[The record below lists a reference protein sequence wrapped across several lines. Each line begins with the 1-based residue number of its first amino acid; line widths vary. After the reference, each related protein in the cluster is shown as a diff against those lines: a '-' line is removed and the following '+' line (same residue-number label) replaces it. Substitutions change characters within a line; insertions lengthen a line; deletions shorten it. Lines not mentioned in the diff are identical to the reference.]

1 MITHRNY
8 KLIWGQEFLLDR
20 AQPLQADKVQLYDV
34 FQDPEERSNIA
45 SENMEVAITC
55 ISLLVCIIHCVY
67 FQIVDKLKAKLLQ
80 RKGEF
85 VPAIVTRSRF
95 I

>member
-45 SENMEVAITC
+45 SENMEVAIIC
-55 ISLLVCIIHCVY
+55 ISSGLHHTLCILSDC
-67 FQIVDKLKAKLLQ
+67 
-80 RKGEF
+80 G
-85 VPAIVTRSRF
+85 
-95 I
+95 

>member
-34 FQDPEERSNIA
+34 VQDPEERSNIA
-45 SENMEVAITC
+45 SENMEVANL
-55 ISLLVCIIHCVY
+55 SLSY
-67 FQIVDKLKAKLLQ
+67 LKK
-80 RKGEF
+80 KEE
-85 VPAIVTRSRF
+85 
-95 I
+95 

>member
-34 FQDPEERSNIA
+34 YQDPEERNNIA
-45 SENMEVAITC
+45 SENMEVANL
-55 ISLLVCIIHCVY
+55 SLSY
-67 FQIVDKLKAKLLQ
+67 LKK
-80 RKGEF
+80 KEE
-85 VPAIVTRSRF
+85 
-95 I
+95 

>member
-34 FQDPEERSNIA
+34 FQDPEERNNIA
-45 SENMEVAITC
+45 SENMEVANL
-55 ISLLVCIIHCVY
+55 SLSY
-67 FQIVDKLKAKLLQ
+67 LKK
-80 RKGEF
+80 KEE
-85 VPAIVTRSRF
+85 
-95 I
+95 

>member
-34 FQDPEERSNIA
+34 DQDPEERNNIA
-45 SENMEVAITC
+45 SENMEVAINC
-55 ISLLVCIIHCVY
+55 KMIYIYIYHN
-67 FQIVDKLKAKLLQ
+67 I
-80 RKGEF
+80 
-85 VPAIVTRSRF
+85 
-95 I
+95 

>member
-45 SENMEVAITC
+45 SENMEVAINC
-55 ISLLVCIIHCVY
+55 ISSGLHHTLCILSDC
-67 FQIVDKLKAKLLQ
+67 
-80 RKGEF
+80 G
-85 VPAIVTRSRF
+85 
-95 I
+95 

>member
-34 FQDPEERSNIA
+34 DQDPEERSNIA
-45 SENMEVAITC
+45 SENMEVANL
-55 ISLLVCIIHCVY
+55 SLSY
-67 FQIVDKLKAKLLQ
+67 LKK
-80 RKGEF
+80 KEE
-85 VPAIVTRSRF
+85 
-95 I
+95 

>member
-34 FQDPEERSNIA
+34 DQDPEERNNIA
-45 SENMEVAITC
+45 SENMEVANL
-55 ISLLVCIIHCVY
+55 SLSY
-67 FQIVDKLKAKLLQ
+67 LKK
-80 RKGEF
+80 KEE
-85 VPAIVTRSRF
+85 
-95 I
+95 

>member
-34 FQDPEERSNIA
+34 YQDPEERSNIA
-45 SENMEVAITC
+45 SENMEVANL
-55 ISLLVCIIHCVY
+55 SLSY
-67 FQIVDKLKAKLLQ
+67 LKK
-80 RKGEF
+80 KEE
-85 VPAIVTRSRF
+85 
-95 I
+95 